1 MRAHTRRQLSLA
13 LLLAT
18 SLALFLLWAS
28 TARSTTLQSTTFI
41 DVGQG
46 DAALLRDGEGFD
58 VLIDG
63 GKTSAGPAV
72 LAALRSLGITEL
84 DVMLASHADADHI
97 GGLIDV
103 LAADDIVIQQVLY
116 NGYPGSTATWSNFAA
131 ACDDPGLVA
140 LVWSLVVAVMANQST
155 YLITPKRLKV

>member
-18 SLALFLLWAS
+18 SLTLFLLWAS
-28 TARSTTLQSTTFI
+28 TARSTTLQTTTFI

-63 GKTSAGPAV
+63 GKTSAGPTV
-72 LAALRSLGITEL
+72 LALLRTLGITEL
-84 DVMLASHADADHI
+84 DVVIASHADAVFKA
-97 GGLIDV
+97 GL
-103 LAADDIVIQQVLY
+103 
-116 NGYPGSTATWSNFAA
+116 SFA
-131 ACDDPGLVA
+131 
-140 LVWSLVVAVMANQST
+140 
-155 YLITPKRLKV
+155 I